1 MRHLLIVLFVAVLGP
16 ASGRD
21 SKAGALFDAGNT
33 AYVNADYHT
42 AMEYY
47 DSIIDMGLQ
56 SAKLYYNMGNACF
69 KAGKIGPAILYYNKA
84 QRLAPMNAD
93 IEHNLAV
100 AGSFTRDNI
109 VGVPRFF
116 ASRWVVALR
125 SMLGS
130 NAWALVSLALLA
142 LFFAG
147 ALLYLLPVSL
157 RLRKTGLGVGISSA
171 VLYIV
176 AATFASVGRSEAL
189 HPREGVIMISAC
201 AVKSAPDASGK
212 DLFVL
217 HEGTKVKITDAL
229 NDWREITVQDGN
241 SGWINVSSIALID

>member
-1 MRHLLIVLFVAVLGP
+1 MRHLFTVLFIAVLAP
-16 ASGRD
+16 AFGRD
-21 SKAGALFDAGNT
+21 SKAEVLFDAGNT
-33 AYVNADYHT
+33 AYVNSDYHT
-42 AMEYY
+42 AVEYY

-56 SAKLYYNMGNACF
+56 SSRLYYNMGNACF
-69 KAGKIGPAILYYNKA
+69 KTGKIGPAILYYNKA
-84 QRLAPMNAD
+84 QRLSPMNAD

-100 AGSFTRDNI
+100 AGAFTRDNI
-109 VGVPRFF
+109 GYVPRFF

-125 SMLGS
+125 SMLDS
-130 NAWALVSLALLA
+130 NAWAWLSLALFA
-142 LFFAG
+142 LFLAG

-157 RLRKTGLGVGISSA
+157 RLRKTGLGLGISSA
-171 VLYIV
+171 ALCVLTAV
-176 AATFASVGRSEAL
+176 FASVGRSESL
-189 HPREGVIMISAC
+189 HPKDGIVMISAC

-229 NDWREITVQDGN
+229 NDWREITVSDGH